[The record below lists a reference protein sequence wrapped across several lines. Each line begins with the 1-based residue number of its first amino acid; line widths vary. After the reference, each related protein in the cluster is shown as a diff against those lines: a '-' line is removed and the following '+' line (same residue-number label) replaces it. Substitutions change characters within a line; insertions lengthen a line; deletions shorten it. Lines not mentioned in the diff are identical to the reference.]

1 MRKRKSNMPTLK
13 LTKKY
18 QRYPKYKDSG
28 VEWIGEVPEGW
39 NLERLKYATSLIT
52 RKISKENLHGTYVAL
67 ENVESKT
74 GRHIPS
80 EEKVE
85 PESMVNTFEDTDV
98 LFGKLRPYLA
108 KVFASDFSGTSTG
121 EFLVLRP
128 KNKIIKKYLFY
139 RILSQEFINTVND
152 STFGAQMPRASW
164 SFIGNLSIIL
174 PTLGEQQKI
183 ATYLDEKTALIDAII
198 EKKKQQIKLLR
209 EKRAAIIN
217 RAVTKGLNP
226 NAKLVDSGIEWIGK
240 IPEGWEVKKLKHV
253 GRFKSGDSITT
264 EEIRD
269 EGQYPVYGGNGLRG
283 YYSEYTHEGDHV
295 LIGRQGALCGNINYA
310 KGKFWASE
318 HAVVVTL
325 FGHKSYWLGNL
336 LSSMNIGQYSVSA
349 AQPGLAVE
357 KVKNLLVPVPPEQK
371 QEDMVRFLEEKLFD
385 LDSQEQKI
393 KQSITLLQEFKSAL
407 ISHVVTGKVK
417 V

>member
-1 MRKRKSNMPTLK
+1 MPTLK

-164 SFIGNLSIIL
+164 SFIGNLSITL